1 MPLILI
7 LKSVL
12 PLSTDSVTIILLRDT
27 SGNRFYKDLFLPRK
41 MGSMKHD
48 KLSVTVPR
56 DQRMG
61 RERKKKKQQKKTSP
75 YFCSVPIM
83 ISPPHKSQLSKE
95 SFLYTGPA
103 VVGHIFS
110 PFFYNFF

>member
-1 MPLILI
+1 
-7 LKSVL
+7 
-12 PLSTDSVTIILLRDT
+12 LSTDSVTIILLRDT

-61 RERKKKKQQKKTSP
+61 RERKKKKTT
-75 YFCSVPIM
+75 
-83 ISPPHKSQLSKE
+83 KE
-95 SFLYTGPA
+95 
-103 VVGHIFS
+103 
-110 PFFYNFF
+110 NFTLLLLCANYDQPTT